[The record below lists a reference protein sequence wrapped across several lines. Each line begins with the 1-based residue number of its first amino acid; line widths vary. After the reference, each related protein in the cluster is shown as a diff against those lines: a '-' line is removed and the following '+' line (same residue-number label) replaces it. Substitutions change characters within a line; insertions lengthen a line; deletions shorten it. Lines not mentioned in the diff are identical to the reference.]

1 MAEKKTAKKVATSK
15 KTATEISIVIN
26 AENVGF
32 KAGDVYQTLASANK
46 ALSVEEIAKLA
57 NITVEETYLGIGWL
71 FKEGKVKDQ
80 DNLITLASF

>member
-1 MAEKKTAKKVATSK
+1 MSYLTKTAKKVATSK

-80 DNLITLASF
+80 DNLITLA